1 MLLAGIHV
9 TTDMRTDQE
18 LQPLAVAKILAHLH
32 GEHKPEAWF
41 LGKQAIDDDSNQ
53 VAQMLASL
61 AGMPQGT
68 FASKIEIED
77 DKSAAT
83 VTREIDGGLQTIKVP
98 LPAVFSADLRLN
110 EPRYPTL
117 PNIMKSKKKKI
128 EAVDAA
134 SLGIDLEPRIQVL
147 EVSDPPTREAG
158 STVADV
164 DELLAKLKGE
174 AGVL

>member
-1 MLLAGIHV
+1 
-9 TTDMRTDQE
+9 MRTDQD
-18 LQPLAVAKILAHLH
+18 LQPLAVAKIFAHLH
-32 GEHKPEAWF
+32 AEHKPEAWI

-61 AGMPQGT
+61 TDLPQAM
-68 FASKIEIED
+68 FASKIEVAED
-77 DKSAAT
+77 KASAT

-164 DELLAKLKGE
+164 DELIAKLKND